1 MTAVGIAP
9 SIGGRSGGGSGVVHD
24 LVSLG
29 VGNSSTT
36 ATAAGNAAVIAAA
49 WAVGT
54 LDGLPVYLRGAK
66 HYYPTNTLTLPS
78 EPVTFIGDGCDVS
91 TLGTTAGTILTYS
104 PTTSPLTGATDPW
117 STNSTDM
124 VSALHYRS
132 KAWQISGIGFTK
144 TDNWSNNTGTG
155 LDFPTWNGT
164 SDSLV
169 MWMSACKVTN
179 FNGTGI
185 SFLLNGTRQ
194 ESVFTNVLVDGCKNE
209 GVIYGSDQWWV
220 GCHSNNNGF
229 EGFWTQSRNGFLVG
243 CKAYSNGTLNNTTR
257 NAGFYVKGGAN
268 GGVML
273 SACYAQDNRGP
284 GLQLDGVARVTV
296 QGFTADRNCWRDG
309 TVNTA
314 EQAGVWVADSTDVII
329 DGLVATDSNQG
340 VKTNVQTHALKVTNT
355 GGNTNARNKVG
366 LVQSSTGSQT
376 LGTPVDNVNS
386 DLNGTHV
393 IVGASDGGEY
403 TVAFAAA
410 VTPDP
415 YQAQTW
421 VIGALTA
428 GITINAPANGHKGSR
443 LRIKFLQDGT
453 GGRAV
458 TWNAVFKQ
466 AFVTTNN
473 TAGKVSIAE
482 FEFDGTNWIQVNSNL
497 WV

>member
-54 LDGLPVYLRGAK
+54 LDGLPVYLRGSK
-66 HYYPTNTLTLPS
+66 HYYPTDTLTLPS
-78 EPVTFIGDGCDVS
+78 EPVTFIGDGSDVS
-91 TLGTTAGTILTYS
+91 TLGTTSGTILTYS
-104 PTTSPLTGATDPW
+104 NTTAPLSGATDPW
-117 STNSTDM
+117 SINSTDM
-124 VSALHYRS
+124 VSPVHYKS

-144 TDNWSNNTGTG
+144 TDNWSGNTGTG
-155 LDFPTWNGT
+155 LDFPNWNGPA
-164 SDSLV
+164 DKLV
-169 MWMSACKVTN
+169 LWMSDCKITN
-179 FNGTGI
+179 FNGAGM

-194 ESVFTNVLVDGCKNE
+194 ESVFTNILVDGCANE
-209 GVIYGSDQWWV
+209 GIIFGSDQWWI
-220 GCHSNNNGF
+220 GCHANNNGF
-229 EGFWTQSRNGFLVG
+229 EGFWSQSRNGFLVG
-243 CKAYSNGTLNNTTR
+243 CKAYSNGTLLHTSR
-257 NAGFYVKGGAN
+257 NAGFYIKGGAN

-273 SACYAQDNRGP
+273 IGCYAQDNNGP
-284 GLQLDGVARVTV
+284 GLQIDTASKVAV
-296 QGFTADRNCWRDG
+296 QGFTTDRNCWIGGGVD
-309 TVNTA
+309 TTA
-314 EQAGVWVADSTDVII
+314 QAGVLIADSTDIII
-329 DGLVATDSNQG
+329 DGIVSTDSYVG
-340 VKTNVQTHALKVTNT
+340 SKPNVQTHALKVTNT